1 MTLATG
7 MKMTKQATGTSV
19 GVIGL
24 GIMGSSI
31 AANLQASGFNV
42 TGIEVNPA
50 ARQKMSSRI
59 AKVGSAPRMLIGK
72 TGLIVTSL
80 PSVAALMA
88 VCEEL
93 ATEATAQGL
102 AKGSVVLAET
112 STLPMDDK
120 QVARKLLAKAGIKM
134 IDTPLSGTGAQARTR
149 DLTVYA
155 SGEAAA
161 IRRMMEV
168 FKGFSRAQFSVGEFG
183 NGMKMKLVANLLVA
197 IHNVSTAEAVLFG
210 KRMGLAPKDIVEVV
224 ADGAGGSR
232 MFQVRGPMMVTR
244 TWDEATMKIN
254 VWQKDMAIIYEALRA
269 LSVPAPLFT
278 ACIPVYLAAMAQ
290 GHAMDD
296 TAAVYA
302 VLEKFAGES

>member
-1 MTLATG
+1 MKKQVTG
-7 MKMTKQATGTSV
+7 VSV

-24 GIMGSSI
+24 GIMGS
-31 AANLQASGFNV
+31 AMATNLQASGFAV
-42 TGIEVNPA
+42 TGIDVNPA
-50 ARQKMSSRI
+50 ARKKMTPKLS
-59 AKVGSAPRMLIGK
+59 KVGTTPGMLIGK
-72 TGLIVTSL
+72 TDHIISSL
-80 PSVAALMA
+80 PSVAALME

-93 ATEATAQGL
+93 ASQAVKQGL
-102 AKGSVVLAET
+102 PKGSLVVAET
-112 STLPMDDK
+112 STLPIEDK
-120 QVARKLLAKAGIKM
+120 LAARKILAKAGIKM
-134 IDTPLSGTGAQARTR
+134 IDAPLSGTGAQAKVR
-149 DLTVYA
+149 DVTVYA
-155 SGEAAA
+155 SGEAGP
-161 IRRMMEV
+161 IRHMTEV
-168 FKGFSRAQFSVGEFG
+168 FKGFSRSQFTVGEFG

-197 IHNVSTAEAVLFG
+197 IHNVSTAEAILFG
-210 KRMGLAPKDIVEVV
+210 KQMGLDPKMIVDVV

-232 MFQVRGPMMVTR
+232 MFQVRGPMMVNR

-254 VWQKDMAIIYEALRA
+254 IWQKDMAIIYEALRA

>member
-7 MKMTKQATGTSV
+7 MKMKKQATGTSV

-31 AANLQASGFNV
+31 AANLQASGFHV
-42 TGIEVNPA
+42 TGIEVNPDT
-50 ARQKMSSRI
+50 RKKMSSRI
-59 AKVGSAPRMLIGK
+59 AKVGSAPRTLVGK

-88 VCEEL
+88 VSEEL
-93 ATEATAQGL
+93 ASEAVAQGL
-102 AKGSVVLAET
+102 AKGSIVLAET

-120 QVARKLLAKAGIKM
+120 QAARKLLAKAGIKM
-134 IDTPLSGTGAQARTR
+134 IDTPLSGTGAQAKTR

-161 IRRMMEV
+161 IRQMMDV

-244 TWDEATMKIN
+244 GWDDATMKVE
-254 VWQKDMAIIYEALRA
+254 VWQKDMTIIDNALRA
-269 LSVPAPLFT
+269 LNLPSPLFA
-278 ACIPVYLAAMAQ
+278 ACIPIYHAAMAQ
-290 GHAMDD
+290 GHALHD

>member
-7 MKMTKQATGTSV
+7 MKMKKQSAGTSV

-31 AANLQASGFNV
+31 AANLQASGFQV
-42 TGIEVNPA
+42 TGIELNPDT
-50 ARQKMSSRI
+50 RKKMSSRI
-59 AKVGSAPRMLIGK
+59 AKVGAAPRMLIGK
-72 TGLIVTSL
+72 TGHIVTSL

-93 ATEATAQGL
+93 ASEAVAQSL
-102 AKGSVVLAET
+102 VKGSVVLAET
-112 STLPMDDK
+112 STLPMEDK
-120 QVARKLLAKAGIKM
+120 LVARKLLAKAGIKM

-161 IRRMMEV
+161 IRQMMDV

-210 KRMGLAPKDIVEVV
+210 KRMGLDPKAIIDVV

-244 TWDEATMKIN
+244 GWDDATMKIA
-254 VWQKDMAIIYEALRA
+254 VWQKDMSIIDNALRA
-269 LSVPAPLFT
+269 LCLPSPLFA
-278 ACIPVYLAAMAQ
+278 ACIPIYHAAMAQ
-290 GHAMDD
+290 GHALHD

>member
-1 MTLATG
+1 
-7 MKMTKQATGTSV
+7 MTKQATGTSV

-93 ATEATAQGL
+93 ATEATAQGI

-244 TWDEATMKIN
+244 GWDDATMKIE
-254 VWQKDMAIIYEALRA
+254 VWQKDMTIIDNALRA
-269 LSVPAPLFT
+269 LCLPSPLFA
-278 ACIPVYLAAMAQ
+278 ACIPIYHAAMAQ
-290 GHAMDD
+290 GHALHD

>member
-1 MTLATG
+1 
-7 MKMTKQATGTSV
+7 MKMKKQASGTSV

-42 TGIEVNPA
+42 TGIEINPA
-50 ARQKMSSRI
+50 ARKKMSSRI
-59 AKVGSAPRMLIGK
+59 AKVGSAPRTLIGK
-72 TGLIVTSL
+72 TALIVTSL

-93 ATEATAQGL
+93 ATEAAAQGL

-120 QVARKLLAKAGIKM
+120 QAARKLLAKAGIKM

-155 SGEAAA
+155 SGEASA
-161 IRRMMEV
+161 IRQMMDV

-244 TWDEATMKIN
+244 GWDDATMKVE
-254 VWQKDMAIIYEALRA
+254 VWQKDMTIIDNALRA
-269 LSVPAPLFT
+269 LCLPSPLFA
-278 ACIPVYLAAMAQ
+278 ACIPIYHAAMAQ
-290 GHAMDD
+290 GHALHD

>member
-1 MTLATG
+1 MKEKTTG
-7 MKMTKQATGTSV
+7 LPV

-24 GIMGSSI
+24 GIMGS
-31 AANLQASGFNV
+31 AMAGNLQDAGFAV
-42 TGIEVNPA
+42 TGIDLNPA
-50 ARQKMSSRI
+50 ARKKMTPKLTR
-59 AKVGSAPRMLIGK
+59 VGSVPAALVGK
-72 TGLIVTSL
+72 TSHIISSL

-88 VCEEL
+88 VSAEL
-93 ATEATAQGL
+93 ASQAVSLGL
-102 AKGSVVLAET
+102 AKGSLVLAET
-112 STLPMDDK
+112 STLPIEDK
-120 QVARKLLAKAGIKM
+120 QAARKLLAKAGIKM

-161 IRRMMEV
+161 IRHMGEV

-197 IHNVSTAEAVLFG
+197 IHNVSTAEALLFG
-210 KRMGLAPKDIVEVV
+210 KHLGLDTQKMVDVV

-232 MFQVRGPMMVTR
+232 MFQVRGPMMATR
-244 TWDEATMKIN
+244 GWDDATMKIE
-254 VWQKDMAIIYEALRA
+254 VWQKDMAIIDEALRA
-269 LSVPAPLFT
+269 LNVPAPLFS
-278 ACIPVYLAAMAQ
+278 ACIPIYRAAMAQ
-290 GHAMDD
+290 GHALHD

>member
-7 MKMTKQATGTSV
+7 MKMKKQTTGISV

-31 AANLQASGFNV
+31 AANLQASGFHV
-42 TGIEVNPA
+42 TGIEVNPDT
-50 ARQKMSSRI
+50 RKKMSSRI
-59 AKVGSAPRMLIGK
+59 AKVGAAPGMLIGK

-80 PSVAALMA
+80 PSVAALMT
-88 VCEEL
+88 VSEEL
-93 ATEATAQGL
+93 ASEAVAQGL
-102 AKGSVVLAET
+102 TKGSVVLAET
-112 STLPMDDK
+112 STLPMEDK
-120 QVARKLLAKAGIKM
+120 LVARKLLAKAGIKM

-161 IRRMMEV
+161 IRQMMDV

-210 KRMGLAPKDIVEVV
+210 KRMGLDPKAIIDVV

-244 TWDEATMKIN
+244 GWDDATMKIE
-254 VWQKDMAIIYEALRA
+254 VWQKDMSIIDNALRA
-269 LSVPAPLFT
+269 LCLPSPLFA
-278 ACIPVYLAAMAQ
+278 ACIPIYHAAMAQ
-290 GHAMDD
+290 GHALHD

>member
-7 MKMTKQATGTSV
+7 MKMEKQATGTSV

-42 TGIEVNPA
+42 TGIEVNPVT
-50 ARQKMSSRI
+50 RKKMSSRI
-59 AKVGSAPRMLIGK
+59 AKVGAAPRMLIGK
-72 TGLIVTSL
+72 TALIVSSL

-88 VCEEL
+88 VSEEL
-93 ATEATAQGL
+93 ANEAVVQGI

-112 STLPMDDK
+112 STLPMEDK
-120 QVARKLLAKAGIKM
+120 QAARKLLAKAGIKM

-161 IRRMMEV
+161 IRQMMDV

-210 KRMGLAPKDIVEVV
+210 KRMGLDPKDIVEVV

-244 TWDEATMKIN
+244 GWDDATMKIE
-254 VWQKDMAIIYEALRA
+254 VWQKDMTIIDNALRA
-269 LSVPAPLFT
+269 LCLPSPLFA
-278 ACIPVYLAAMAQ
+278 ACIPIYHAAMAQ
-290 GHAMDD
+290 GHALHD

>member
-1 MTLATG
+1 
-7 MKMTKQATGTSV
+7 MKKQDTEISV

-24 GIMGSSI
+24 GIMGSAMAI
-31 AANLQASGFNV
+31 NLQVSGFAV
-42 TGIEVNPA
+42 TGIDISPA
-50 ARQKMSSRI
+50 ARKKMTPKLS
-59 AKVGSAPRMLIGK
+59 KVGASPGVLVGK
-72 TGLIVTSL
+72 TQHIICSL
-80 PSVAALMA
+80 PSVAALMV

-93 ATEATAQGL
+93 ASHAVKQGL
-102 AKGSVVLAET
+102 PKGSLVVAET
-112 STLPMDDK
+112 STLPIEDK
-120 QVARKLLAKAGIKM
+120 LAARKVLAKAGIKM
-134 IDTPLSGTGAQARTR
+134 IDAPLSGTGAQAKVR
-149 DLTVYA
+149 DVTVYA
-155 SGEAAA
+155 SGEAGS
-161 IRRMMEV
+161 IRHMTEV
-168 FKGFSRAQFSVGEFG
+168 FKGFSRAQFTVGEFG

-197 IHNVSTAEAVLFG
+197 IHNVSTAEAILFG
-210 KRMGLAPKDIVEVV
+210 KQMGLDPKMIVDVV

-232 MFQVRGPMMVTR
+232 MFQVRGPMMVNR

-254 VWQKDMAIIYEALRA
+254 IWQKDMAIIYEALRA

>member
-1 MTLATG
+1 
-7 MKMTKQATGTSV
+7 MKKQASGLPV

-31 AANLQASGFNV
+31 AANLQASGFHV
-42 TGIEVNPA
+42 IGIEVNPA
-50 ARQKMSSRI
+50 TRKQMSSRI
-59 AKVGSAPRMLIGK
+59 AKVGASSRMLVGK
-72 TGLIVTSL
+72 TGHILTSL

-93 ATEATAQGL
+93 AAEATAQGI
-102 AKGSVVLAET
+102 AKGGLIVSEA
-112 STLPMDDK
+112 STLPMEDK
-120 QVARKLLAKAGIKM
+120 LAARKLLAKAGIKM
-134 IDTPLSGTGAQARTR
+134 IDAPLSGTGAQARTR

-155 SGEAAA
+155 SGETAA
-161 IRRMMEV
+161 IKQMMDV

-197 IHNVSTAEAVLFG
+197 IHNVSTAEAILFG
-210 KRMGLAPKDIVEVV
+210 QQLGLQAKAIVEVV

-232 MFQVRGPMMVTR
+232 MFQVRGPMMASR
-244 TWDEATMKIN
+244 GWDDATMKIE
-254 VWQKDMAIIYEALRA
+254 VWQKDMSIIDDALRA
-269 LSVPAPLFT
+269 LNLPSPLFA
-278 ACIPVYLAAMAQ
+278 ACIPIYRAAMAQ
-290 GHAMDD
+290 GHALHD

>member
-1 MTLATG
+1 
-7 MKMTKQATGTSV
+7 MKMKKQASGTSV

-31 AANLQASGFNV
+31 AANLQASGFHV
-42 TGIEVNPA
+42 TGIEVNPDT
-50 ARQKMSSRI
+50 RKKMSSRI
-59 AKVGSAPRMLIGK
+59 AKVGAAPRMLIGK
-72 TGLIVTSL
+72 TGHIVTSL

-88 VCEEL
+88 VSEEL
-93 ATEATAQGL
+93 ASEATAQGI
-102 AKGSVVLAET
+102 AKGSIVLAET
-112 STLPMDDK
+112 STLPMEDK
-120 QVARKLLAKAGIKM
+120 QAARKLLAKAGIKM

-161 IRRMMEV
+161 IRQMMDV

-210 KRMGLAPKDIVEVV
+210 KRMGLDPKAIVEVV

-232 MFQVRGPMMVTR
+232 MFQVRGPMMVSR
-244 TWDEATMKIN
+244 GWDDATMKIE
-254 VWQKDMAIIYEALRA
+254 VWQKDMTIIDNALRA
-269 LSVPAPLFT
+269 LCLPSPLFA
-278 ACIPVYLAAMAQ
+278 ACIPIYHAAMAQ
-290 GHAMDD
+290 GHALHD

>member
-1 MTLATG
+1 MKEKNTG
-7 MKMTKQATGTSV
+7 LPV

-24 GIMGSSI
+24 GIMGS
-31 AANLQASGFNV
+31 AMAGNLQDAGFAV
-42 TGIEVNPA
+42 TGIALNPA
-50 ARQKMSSRI
+50 ARKKMTPKLTR
-59 AKVGSAPRMLIGK
+59 VGSVPAALVGK
-72 TGLIVTSL
+72 TSHIISSL

-88 VCEEL
+88 VSAEL
-93 ATEATAQGL
+93 ASQAVSLGL
-102 AKGSVVLAET
+102 AKGSLVLAET
-112 STLPMDDK
+112 STLPIEDK
-120 QVARKLLAKAGIKM
+120 QAARKLLAKAGIKM

-161 IRRMMEV
+161 IRHMGEV

-197 IHNVSTAEAVLFG
+197 IHNVSTAEALLFG
-210 KRMGLAPKDIVEVV
+210 KHLGLDTQKMVDVV

-232 MFQVRGPMMVTR
+232 MFQVRGPMMATR
-244 TWDEATMKIN
+244 GWDDATMKIE
-254 VWQKDMAIIYEALRA
+254 VWQKDMAIIDEALRA
-269 LSVPAPLFT
+269 LNVPAPLFS
-278 ACIPVYLAAMAQ
+278 ACIPIYRAAMAQ
-290 GHAMDD
+290 GHALHD

>member
-1 MTLATG
+1 
-7 MKMTKQATGTSV
+7 MKKQASGTSV

-50 ARQKMSSRI
+50 SRKAMSSRI
-59 AKVGSAPRMLIGK
+59 AKVGSSPRVLIGK
-72 TGLIVTSL
+72 TGHIVTSL

-93 ATEATAQGL
+93 ASEAVAQGL
-102 AKGSVVLAET
+102 TKGSVVLAET

-120 QVARKLLAKAGIKM
+120 QAARKLLAKAGIKM

-155 SGEAAA
+155 SGDSAA
-161 IRRMMEV
+161 IRQMTEV

-210 KRMGLAPKDIVEVV
+210 ERMGLASKDIVEVV

-244 TWDEATMKIN
+244 GWDDATMKIE
-254 VWQKDMAIIYEALRA
+254 VWQKDMSIIDEALRA
-269 LSVPAPLFT
+269 LNLPSPLFA
-278 ACIPVYLAAMAQ
+278 ACIPIYRAAMAQ
-290 GHAMDD
+290 GHALHD

>member
-1 MTLATG
+1 MKKLAA
-7 MKMTKQATGTSV
+7 ATPV

-31 AANLQASGFNV
+31 ADNLQASGFHV

-50 ARQKMSSRI
+50 TRKQMSSRI
-59 AKVGSAPRMLIGK
+59 AKVGASPRMLVGK
-72 TGLIVTSL
+72 TAYILTSL
-80 PSVAALMA
+80 PSVAALMT

-93 ATEATAQGL
+93 AAEATAQGIS
-102 AKGSVVLAET
+102 KGGIIVSEL
-112 STLPMDDK
+112 STLPMVDK
-120 QVARKLLAKAGIKM
+120 LAARKLLAKASIMM
-134 IDTPLSGTGAQARTR
+134 IDAPLSGTGAQARTR

-155 SGEAAA
+155 SGETAS
-161 IRRMMEV
+161 IKQMMDV

-183 NGMKMKLVANLLVA
+183 NGMKMKMVANLLVA

-210 KRMGLAPKDIVEVV
+210 QRLGLAPKDIVEVV

-244 TWDEATMKIN
+244 GWDDATMKVE
-254 VWQKDMAIIYEALRA
+254 VWQKDMTIIDNALRA
-269 LSVPAPLFT
+269 LNLPSPLFA
-278 ACIPVYLAAMAQ
+278 ACIPIYRAAMAQ
-290 GHAMDD
+290 GHALHD

>member
-93 ATEATAQGL
+93 ATEATPQGI

-244 TWDEATMKIN
+244 GWDDATMKIE
-254 VWQKDMAIIYEALRA
+254 VWQKDMTIIDNALRA
-269 LSVPAPLFT
+269 LCLPSPLFA
-278 ACIPVYLAAMAQ
+278 ACIPIYHAAMAQ
-290 GHAMDD
+290 GHALHD

>member
-1 MTLATG
+1 MKKQVTG
-7 MKMTKQATGTSV
+7 VSV

-24 GIMGSSI
+24 GIMGS
-31 AANLQASGFNV
+31 AMATNLQASGFAV
-42 TGIEVNPA
+42 TGIDVNPA
-50 ARQKMSSRI
+50 ARKKMTPKLS
-59 AKVGSAPRMLIGK
+59 KVGTTPGMLVGK
-72 TGLIVTSL
+72 TDHIISSL

-93 ATEATAQGL
+93 ASQAVKQGIP
-102 AKGSVVLAET
+102 KGSLVVAET
-112 STLPMDDK
+112 STLPIEDK
-120 QVARKLLAKAGIKM
+120 LAARKILAKAGIKM
-134 IDTPLSGTGAQARTR
+134 IDAPLSGTGAQAKVR
-149 DLTVYA
+149 DVTVYA
-155 SGEAAA
+155 SGEAGP
-161 IRRMMEV
+161 IRHMTEV
-168 FKGFSRAQFSVGEFG
+168 FKGFSRSQFTVGEFG

-197 IHNVSTAEAVLFG
+197 IHNVSTAEAILFG
-210 KRMGLAPKDIVEVV
+210 KQMGLDPKMIVDVV

-232 MFQVRGPMMVTR
+232 MFQVRGPMMVNR

-254 VWQKDMAIIYEALRA
+254 IWQKDMAIIYEALRA

>member
-1 MTLATG
+1 LTLATG
-7 MKMTKQATGTSV
+7 MKMKKQTTGISV

-31 AANLQASGFNV
+31 AANLQASGFHV
-42 TGIEVNPA
+42 TGIEVNPDT
-50 ARQKMSSRI
+50 RKKMSSRI
-59 AKVGSAPRMLIGK
+59 AKVGAAPGMLIGK

-80 PSVAALMA
+80 PSVAALMT
-88 VCEEL
+88 VSEEL
-93 ATEATAQGL
+93 ASEAVAQGL
-102 AKGSVVLAET
+102 TKGSVVLAET
-112 STLPMDDK
+112 STLPMEDK
-120 QVARKLLAKAGIKM
+120 LVARKLLAKAGIKM

-161 IRRMMEV
+161 IRQMMDV

-210 KRMGLAPKDIVEVV
+210 KRMGLDPKAIIDVV

-244 TWDEATMKIN
+244 GWDDATMKIE
-254 VWQKDMAIIYEALRA
+254 VWQKDMSIIDNALRA
-269 LSVPAPLFT
+269 LCLPSPLFA
-278 ACIPVYLAAMAQ
+278 ACIPIYHAAMAQ
-290 GHAMDD
+290 GHALHD